1 MYEEITI
8 PLVVTVLLAS
18 NRVAREGV
26 VSRTKLFRDS
36 ETFLDSTQIVCI
48 FILTLVYGHFH
59 ECLCW
64 RYHPRNLS
72 LARCHFAPLAK
83 WSLHR
88 GAFPVLTGPDVGL
101 TVSSSSTTSG
111 ESHAG
116 YERTRRI
123 LTGSIVACLTAVAWV
138 TYIMFWSALLVS
150 DSVFP
155 RHGVPCE
162 ERPRKFATSRSAI

>member
-59 ECLCW
+59 ECLC
-64 RYHPRNLS
+64 
-72 LARCHFAPLAK
+72 
-83 WSLHR
+83 
-88 GAFPVLTGPDVGL
+88 
-101 TVSSSSTTSG
+101 
-111 ESHAG
+111 
-116 YERTRRI
+116 
-123 LTGSIVACLTAVAWV
+123 
-138 TYIMFWSALLVS
+138 
-150 DSVFP
+150 
-155 RHGVPCE
+155 
-162 ERPRKFATSRSAI
+162 